1 MKKLPIK
8 RIPYYDS
15 KLKNKIYMSEGE
27 VFELFSGNIIIEEKI
42 DGSSNFTKNGNEEY
56 YFENIEFKHSV
67 HYNHLPRY
75 VRDCGL
81 VILNKKVDGSF
92 LDVTDLEN
100 SAPVIFRGV
109 FDGDIKELLNELMN
123 KKSLWSD
130 DFVEGIVVKNYD
142 KQMFGK
148 ISRFDNSGEID
159 EHWTNNK
166 IRNYSQSD

>member
-8 RIPYYDS
+8 RIPNYNDR
-15 KLKNKIYMSEGE
+15 LKNKRYMDIDEIT
-27 VFELFSGNIIIEEKI
+27 ELFKEDIVIEEKI

-67 HYNHLPRY
+67 HYKHLPKY

-81 VILNKKVDGSF
+81 VILNKKVDGQF
-92 LDVTDLEN
+92 IDVTNLKN
-100 SAPVIFRGV
+100 SAPILFRGV
-109 FDGDIKELLNELMN
+109 FGGDINKLLNRLMK

-130 DFVEGIVVKNYD
+130 DFIEGIVVKNYN
-142 KQMFGK
+142 KQLFGK
-148 ISRFDNSGEID
+148 ISRFDNSGEIE
-159 EHWTNNK
+159 EHWSNNK